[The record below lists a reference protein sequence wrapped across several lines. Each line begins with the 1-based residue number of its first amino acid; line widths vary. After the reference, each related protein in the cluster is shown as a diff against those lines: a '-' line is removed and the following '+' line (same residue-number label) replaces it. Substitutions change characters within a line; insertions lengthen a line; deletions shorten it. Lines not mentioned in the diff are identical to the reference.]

1 MEIIIIIIIII
12 LFQILETIFFSF
24 KKKGIRCLVLSI
36 WKLTLVGSGG
46 SYLLLLEEGTQ
57 GFCKQEENKSKE
69 KEK

>member
-1 MEIIIIIIIII
+1 
-12 LFQILETIFFSF
+12 
-24 KKKGIRCLVLSI
+24 
-36 WKLTLVGSGG
+36 LTLVGSGG